1 MPNALELIKFGI
13 NHKFMASKVGK
24 DFDGF
29 SRRYLSPRLDLRG
42 GGGGGG
48 GVVKEPANPKGNHR
62 HRRLIA
68 RPRLYL
74 YISPVAGC

>member
-29 SRRYLSPRLDLRG
+29 SRRYLSPRQDLRG

-48 GVVKEPANPKGNHR
+48 WVVKEPANSKGNHR